1 MVINGNATEDVILS
15 GPGTDRLSYKKK
27 IADKYAWAR
36 KKMDYFCNQYN
47 YYNEKKEKFK
57 INYELYNGRMDFNS
71 FLETGKFVES
81 DLGVSMPE
89 IEFNQSDF
97 IHFPVLQTVLHDLEG
112 EEIKRPFNIR
122 VVTTNSNSESVRQR
136 TKKDLLLEN
145 TAKIV
150 KESIINK
157 LKVENEKRMAE
168 AMNSVDPNT
177 DPQYQEKL
185 QQIQES
191 FQAQLE
197 EAAIKMTP
205 VEVENYMAHGFRLP
219 EEKVTDEIL
228 QYHIRTDR
236 LKFVFDKGWK
246 DVIITGEEVY
256 WTGEYNGKPTVKAC
270 NPLYFNYA
278 KSKDVDYLDEV
289 DWCTYDEYL
298 SIYEI
303 YQKFGNIITEEE
315 REVFDKYESTLNSPS
330 DSKVWEIIPN
340 AIMNPTDPETTP
352 SWIDPWED
360 NYNDNYK
367 IRRLRVTHVVWKSL
381 KKIKYIYRLN
391 ENGTLERNIV
401 DETYVFD
408 KANDIK
414 QEIIWIPE
422 YWQGYKIFTN
432 PKVYLKIEPVPN
444 QYRDIDNPF
453 QIRGPYTGTVYS
465 ARNSMAVAIAD
476 LGKPWQFLYNVI
488 VNQIIEIMKTDIGKV
503 LLGLNE
509 QIPKDMTPTQWM
521 SYIKKFKV
529 ALISASRDGDMR
541 SLGIDPQYWKSIDL
555 SHTQE
560 IQQKISLL
568 DYIERKMTQ
577 AMSYNPARL
586 GMQSPYES
594 VSNNQQSIIQSSNQ
608 TEKWFYMHNYV
619 KERTV
624 ENYIEV
630 CKVIYKE
637 NPLKASYILSDLSV
651 ATLNTEFSD
660 FANYNYKVY
669 ITNTLRDTE
678 MLNQFKNLI
687 QPIIQNAGGDLRV
700 AAEIITSE
708 NATEVK
714 NIINRIQVQKEAK
727 EEEMQ
732 QMQQQQQQQQMQM
745 TAQMEQERLR
755 VQKQIADDKNATTL
769 QAAELNAERFARAN
783 DVNEN
788 NENDLVELQMLKNQ
802 STADVSLKEE
812 KMKQIELQNKKLE
825 KEISLMGKT
834 PPKGK

>member
-1 MVINGNATEDVILS
+1 
-15 GPGTDRLSYKKK
+15 
-27 IADKYAWAR
+27 
-36 KKMDYFCNQYN
+36 
-47 YYNEKKEKFK
+47 
-57 INYELYNGRMDFNS
+57 
-71 FLETGKFVES
+71 
-81 DLGVSMPE
+81 
-89 IEFNQSDF
+89 
-97 IHFPVLQTVLHDLEG
+97 
-112 EEIKRPFNIR
+112 
-122 VVTTNSNSESVRQR
+122 
-136 TKKDLLLEN
+136 
-145 TAKIV
+145 
-150 KESIINK
+150 
-157 LKVENEKRMAE
+157 
-168 AMNSVDPNT
+168 
-177 DPQYQEKL
+177 
-185 QQIQES
+185 
-191 FQAQLE
+191 
-197 EAAIKMTP
+197 MT
-205 VEVENYMAHGFRLP
+205 
-219 EEKVTDEIL
+219 I
-228 QYHIRTDR
+228 
-236 LKFVFDKGWK
+236 
-246 DVIITGEEVY
+246 
-256 WTGEYNGKPTVKAC
+256 
-270 NPLYFNYA
+270 
-278 KSKDVDYLDEV
+278 
-289 DWCTYDEYL
+289 
-298 SIYEI
+298 
-303 YQKFGNIITEEE
+303 
-315 REVFDKYESTLNSPS
+315 
-330 DSKVWEIIPN
+330 
-340 AIMNPTDPETTP
+340 
-352 SWIDPWED
+352 
-360 NYNDNYK
+360 
-367 IRRLRVTHVVWKSL
+367 
-381 KKIKYIYRLN
+381 
-391 ENGTLERNIV
+391 
-401 DETYVFD
+401 
-408 KANDIK
+408 
-414 QEIIWIPE
+414 
-422 YWQGYKIFTN
+422 
-432 PKVYLKIEPVPN
+432 
-444 QYRDIDNPF
+444 PF

-651 ATLNTEFSD
+651 ATLNTEYAD

-802 STADVSLKEE
+802 STADVGLKEE

-825 KEISLMGKT
+825 KEIALMGKT